1 MLFCG
6 GERIW
11 NGVFLHIMFYQ
22 PRFWV
27 IRSHYIPMFYL
38 YQMSSKKNVRCQK
51 NGVLL
56 LVFLGEN
63 LEFAI
68 LELSVKMKSHMS
80 PSCNTIK
87 TTPKRSPFPISAALF
102 FDWVI
107 ESPQDLWI
115 SSLLWGQSDGP
126 NGCGSKLMSKE
137 AWNTRCDQV
146 TCCHFGSL
154 IFIDFATFKQYRYN
168 FSCFFPAG
176 LPKAIP
182 QVPIPNTM
190 TINIFQVVSPVC
202 IKLLKQSQQSCDS

>member
-1 MLFCG
+1 MEYFCTSCFTNLDF
-6 GERIW
+6 ESEDPTISPCFFYTKCLQIRMS
-11 NGVFLHIMFYQ
+11 GVKKMEFYCSVILGWEPGVCYLGFFL
-22 PRFWV
+22 
-27 IRSHYIPMFYL
+27 
-38 YQMSSKKNVRCQK
+38 
-51 NGVLL
+51 
-56 LVFLGEN
+56 
-63 LEFAI
+63 
-68 LELSVKMKSHMS
+68 VKMKSHMS

-87 TTPKRSPFPISAALF
+87 TTPKRLAFPISAALF